1 MLKEN
6 GTLVALFVLVFLI
19 LGLFWWFD
27 QQDQSLMSGLL
38 TSSLSPT
45 PKETINQEAIKIALV
60 KNYNQPE
67 GKLTIKVLEVKGSF
81 ARGTVKIASDDQVW
95 LWLAY
100 QDQSLQDWVLI
111 HDGQGLADCQKLTE
125 ISFPVNFVGQCWDKD
140 KGAVVDR

>member
-6 GTLVALFVLVFLI
+6 GTLIALFVLVFLI

-27 QQDQSLMSGLL
+27 QQNQSLMPGLL

-45 PKETINQEAIKIALV
+45 PKETINQEAIKAALV

-67 GKLTIKVLEVKGSF
+67 GKLIVKVAEVGDLF
-81 ARGTVKIASDDQVW
+81 ARGTVKIASDDRVW

-100 QDQSLQDWVLI
+100 QDQSLQDWVLV

-125 ISFPVNFVGQCWDKD
+125 INFPVNFAGQCWDED
-140 KGAVVDR
+140 KETIIDR